1 MILNSIF
8 NNIKKKYPFIVIEGT
23 DGSGKSTLC
32 NWIADTF
39 GYEKYKSIGG
49 TFAYVKNHFNID
61 KVSINERFS
70 FLCGDAINNSL
81 IIKEQLALGNSI
93 VFDRY
98 YYSTLVYC
106 ESLNP
111 GITNDFMFLF
121 EKLPKPDLVIFI
133 KTDFETMLKRITLR
147 GNLTLIEKKY
157 TQKKNFNI
165 LIENYKK
172 ILGSKAIFVDNNSS
186 LDEAKMQITKVLTEG
201 NS

>member
-1 MILNSIF
+1 MF
-8 NNIKKKYPFIVIEGT
+8 NKIKKKYPFIVIEGT

-49 TFAYVKNHFNID
+49 TFASVKNHFNID
-61 KVSINERFS
+61 KVSISERFS

-81 IIKEQLALGNSI
+81 IIKEQVALGNSI

-106 ESLNP
+106 ESLDP

-157 TQKKNFNI
+157 SEKNNFNI

-172 ILGSKAIFVDNNSS
+172 ILGSKAIFIDNNNS
-186 LDEAKMQITKVLTEG
+186 LEETKMEITKLLTEE
-201 NS
+201 NYK